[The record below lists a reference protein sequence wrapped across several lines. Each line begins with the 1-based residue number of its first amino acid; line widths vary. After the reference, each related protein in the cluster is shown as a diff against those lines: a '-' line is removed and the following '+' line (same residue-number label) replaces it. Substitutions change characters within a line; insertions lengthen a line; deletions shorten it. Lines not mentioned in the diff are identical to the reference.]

1 VAPTALYHLS
11 GRVTDET
18 GTRLAGVR
26 VEVHYIPD
34 RPGGGPSTPLSSCSW
49 DGCRLNTLTDA
60 DGSFEVE
67 LNAAPDSRLPGA
79 FGYIYTALA
88 GYQGDVQ
95 ILPAGVTPI
104 TKNLRMSPVRRIEA
118 GQSTTVSLLADSPL
132 CWPNDE
138 DLFDWTRRCE
148 IVHVTARTAGTLVI
162 EARTAAGGVP
172 SIYFDASGF
181 YEGPPVSTV
190 PGTVLVPVPAGTT
203 TVFIAVPSGT
213 VAKVDV
219 FTSLR

>member
-1 VAPTALYHLS
+1 
-11 GRVTDET
+11 
-18 GTRLAGVR
+18 
-26 VEVHYIPD
+26 VHYIPD

-79 FGYIYTALA
+79 FGYIYT
-88 GYQGDVQ
+88 
-95 ILPAGVTPI
+95 
-104 TKNLRMSPVRRIEA
+104 